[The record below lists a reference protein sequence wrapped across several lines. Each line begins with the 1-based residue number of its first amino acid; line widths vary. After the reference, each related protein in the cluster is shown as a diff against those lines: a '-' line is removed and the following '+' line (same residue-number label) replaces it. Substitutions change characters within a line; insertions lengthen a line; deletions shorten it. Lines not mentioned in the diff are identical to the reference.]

1 LRCHQAQGRQPAF
14 LAPIQSGKLF
24 GLQIFHDTMTLL
36 TTEAPAP
43 IWQPSAARL
52 QSARITAY
60 LTWLEEHRGLVFD
73 DYAALWDWSVSDL
86 DGFWRSVWDYFDIDS
101 RGSFAE
107 VLTRRGMPGA
117 QWFAGAQ
124 VNYARQVFGHTTA
137 LRPALVFADE
147 AGAEETVSWHE
158 LERRVASLAVAL
170 RRFGVVPG
178 DRVAAYLGNR
188 PETVVAFLACA
199 SVGAI
204 WSLCSPD
211 MGTLS
216 VLDRFRQIEPKILIA
231 GDGYRYGGKA
241 YSRIDILAEIRRG
254 LPTVEECVLVS
265 TLSETARTELGA
277 PLGGV
282 VDWRDLVDADAE
294 LQTTWVDFD
303 HPLWIVYSSGTTG
316 IPKAIVHG
324 HGGIILGQYVSLGFH
339 NDLGPEDRFHWY
351 SSTGWIMWN
360 CQVSGLLIGCTI
372 CLFDGNPGYP
382 DLNTLWRFAGKA
394 ECTFFGAGAAFY
406 ASCLKAGVVPNEV
419 ADLGR
424 LRSIGSTGSPL
435 SPECYHWI
443 YWHVGGGDIWLSP
456 MSGGTDLAGPFVAGV
471 PILPVHEG
479 EMQCRVLGAAVHA
492 FNAEGHAV
500 VGDVGELV
508 CTMPMPNMPLYFWG
522 DKGNQRYIDS
532 YFDTYPGVWR
542 QGDWI
547 RITQRGGAIIYGR
560 SDATINR
567 HGIRMGTSELYR
579 AVEALPEIIDSLV
592 VDLEYLGRPSY
603 LPLFVVL
610 RAGAD
615 LNMALKDKI
624 NARIRTN
631 LSARHIPDEIFAV
644 SAVPRTL
651 SGKKLELPIKKFLL
665 GHPAESVFN
674 IDTMANPESLAWF
687 VAFNKKRLEA
697 YVSVLE

>member
-1 LRCHQAQGRQPAF
+1 
-14 LAPIQSGKLF
+14 
-24 GLQIFHDTMTLL
+24 
-36 TTEAPAP
+36 
-43 IWQPSAARL
+43 
-52 QSARITAY
+52 
-60 LTWLEEHRGLVFD
+60 
-73 DYAALWDWSVSDL
+73 
-86 DGFWRSVWDYFDIDS
+86 
-101 RGSFAE
+101 
-107 VLTRRGMPGA
+107 MPGA

-124 VNYARQVFGHTTA
+124 VNYARQVFGHTTT

-158 LERRVASLAVAL
+158 LERRAASLAATL

-216 VLDRFRQIEPKILIA
+216 VLDRLRQIEPKILIA
-231 GDGYRYGGKA
+231 SDGYRYGGKT
-241 YSRIDILAEIRRG
+241 YSRIDNLVEIRRG
-254 LPTVEECVLVS
+254 LPTVEQFVLVS
-265 TLSETARTELGA
+265 TLGDAAHADLSATLGDF
-277 PLGGV
+277 LN
-282 VDWRDLVDADAE
+282 WRDLIDADVE

-360 CQVSGLLIGCTI
+360 CQVSALLVGCTI

-382 DLNTLWRFAGKA
+382 DLNTLWRFADKA

-443 YWHVGGGDIWLSP
+443 YRHVGGGDIWLSP

-471 PILPVHEG
+471 PILPVHAG

-492 FNAEGHAV
+492 FDAEGHAV
-500 VGDVGELV
+500 VEDVGELV

-522 DKGNQRYIDS
+522 DEANQRYIDS
-532 YFDTYPGVWR
+532 YYDTYPGVWR
-542 QGDWI
+542 QGDWL

-615 LNMALKDKI
+615 LDKALKDKI
-624 NARIRTN
+624 NACIRIA

-651 SGKKLELPIKKFLL
+651 SGKKLELPIKKLLL
-665 GHPAESVFN
+665 GHPVESVFN
-674 IDTMANPESLAWF
+674 PDTMTNPESVAWF
-687 VAFNKKRLEA
+687 VAFYKKRLGA
-697 YVSVLE
+697 HVSVLE